1 MSVSTT
7 RSRRIDVRVTEQQDA
22 LIREAA
28 SLAGETVTGFLLGAA
43 QERARELLDE
53 RRHLVMSDQAFADFT
68 AALDEPGVAVPE
80 LQELF
85 ALPRIPE
92 R

>member
-1 MSVSTT
+1 MAVSPA
-7 RSRRIDVRVTEQQDA
+7 RSRRIGVRLTEQQDA
-22 LIREAA
+22 LIRDAA
-28 SLAGETVTGFLLGAA
+28 SLAGGTVTGFLLGAA

-53 RRHLVMSDQAFADFT
+53 RRHLVISDQAFADFT
-68 AALDEPGVAVPE
+68 AALDKPGVPVPE

-85 ALPRIPE
+85 ALPRILE